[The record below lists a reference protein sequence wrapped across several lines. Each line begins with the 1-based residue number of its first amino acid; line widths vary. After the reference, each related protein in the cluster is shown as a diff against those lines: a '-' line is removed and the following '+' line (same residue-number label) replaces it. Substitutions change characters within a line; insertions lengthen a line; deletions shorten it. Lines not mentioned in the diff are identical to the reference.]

1 MKYTKLLLTLGIF
14 ISLAFLYSKRDQVYS
29 AAITSVKDSLSS
41 SQLSYFARSG
51 VGTTRDTTFV
61 TIQVS
66 GGTTGPSVTTANL
79 FTGDTIAIGRTG
91 VDTALDLFTMSD
103 ISNTATFSIG
113 VSLTNVNGQTNV
125 AIISTRSAVHT
136 VYFQTD
142 SPVAGSGTTS
152 AGYFELLLK
161 ATSATGT
168 SKAMDGIPDQDGF
181 DLGMDASGN
190 TAGIGS
196 RVENTDISCPGTG
209 GAAVNVG
216 TTITLSGSYYH
227 RIICAYTSTN
237 ATGTGLTM
245 TIGIG
250 PTNSTIINPSPANA
264 TAGTANSS
272 GNVYTYFV
280 RHMNGT
286 SVVASTQGKIAVV
299 ESVRVTATIDPTIT
313 FTIGTTAPI
322 LSTGNTACGVPL
334 SSGAP
339 NTTATAVSFGSVSIA
354 AFNSIAQMLSIVTN
368 APSGYAITTFA
379 NNQLTVIGGSTTIPP
394 TTCDSGPCTTTS
406 EQVWSNATNYGFG
419 YSLENLGSAV
429 GATFVGT
436 SVSQKAR
443 PFPVGASSA
452 VTIIKNTSTPT
463 QTESYYVCYR
473 LNPSTTQQAGTYEN
487 KITYTATAT
496 F

>member
-51 VGTTRDTTFV
+51 VGTTINSNFI
-61 TIQVS
+61 TIQLS

-79 FTGDTIAIGRTG
+79 FTNDSVAIGRTG
-91 VDTALDLFTMSD
+91 SDTTLDLFTMTD
-103 ISNTATFSIG
+103 IANTATFSIG
-113 VSLTNVNGQTNV
+113 TTLTNVNGQTGV
-125 AIISTRSAVHT
+125 AIISTRSAIHT
-136 VYFQTD
+136 VYFTPD
-142 SPVAGSGTTS
+142 SPVLGNGGTAAGF
-152 AGYFELLLK
+152 FELLLK

-181 DLGMDASGN
+181 DLGMDV
-190 TAGIGS
+190 GS
-196 RVENTDISCPGTG
+196 TNATVGTRIKTGDISCPTGFGTP
-209 GAAVNVG
+209 VNIG
-216 TTITLSGSYYH
+216 TTIIISGSIYH
-227 RIICAYTSTN
+227 RIICTYNTTN
-237 ATGTGLTM
+237 ATGTGYTM
-245 TIGIG
+245 VIGIG

-436 SVSQKAR
+436 NVSQKAR